1 MIAKNQLIA
10 EIAVLIIV
18 AAGVS
23 VYALNNHRDQNTSEQ
38 TTITVNGST
47 TVNPIMLIVK
57 EKYELKYPSVTIQ
70 ISATGSGAGAAAA
83 IAGTAEIAML
93 SRDLKDSEKSAGLVP
108 HVIGKDGI
116 AIIVN
121 NSVTVTDLTLE
132 QVAKIYSGEYTNW
145 NQVGGTDHAINL
157 IGRESSS
164 GTRGAFEELMTKAY
178 SAFNVSSSM
187 IELGSNNALLTSV
200 ETTSYAIGYV
210 SLGIIL
216 EAHSSAVHALKIG
229 GVDATIENTVNGT
242 YTLQRDLL
250 LATKGEATGAALALI
265 DWVLSAEGQ
274 KIVADQGY
282 IPVSS

>member
-1 MIAKNQLIA
+1 VIAKNKLIA
-10 EIAVLIIV
+10 VIAVLVIV

-23 VYALNNHRDQNTSEQ
+23 VYALNSHNNQNAGEQ

-47 TVNPIMLIVK
+47 TVNPIMLTVK

-93 SRDLKDSEKSAGLVP
+93 SRDLSASEQSSGLVP
-108 HVIGKDGI
+108 HIIGKDGI

-145 NQVGGTDHAINL
+145 NQVGGADHAINL

-178 SAFNVSSSM
+178 SAFSVSSSM
-187 IELGSNNALLTSV
+187 IELSSNNALLTSV

-210 SLGIIL
+210 SLGIII

-265 DWVLSAEGQ
+265 NWVLSADGQ
-274 KIVADQGY
+274 KIVSDQGY

>member
-1 MIAKNQLIA
+1 MIAKNKLIA
-10 EIAVLIIV
+10 VIAVLVIV

-23 VYALNNHRDQNTSEQ
+23 VYALNSHNNQNAGEQ

-93 SRDLKDSEKSAGLVP
+93 SRDLSASEQSSGLVP
-108 HVIGKDGI
+108 HIIGKDGI

-145 NQVGGTDHAINL
+145 NQVGGADHAINL

-178 SAFNVSSSM
+178 SAFSVSSSM
-187 IELGSNNALLTSV
+187 IELSSNNALLTSV

-210 SLGIIL
+210 SLGIII

-265 DWVLSAEGQ
+265 NWVLSADGQ
-274 KIVADQGY
+274 KIVSDQGY

>member
-1 MIAKNQLIA
+1 MIAKNKLIA
-10 EIAVLIIV
+10 VIAVLVIV

-23 VYALNNHRDQNTSEQ
+23 VYALNSHNNQNAGEQ

-47 TVNPIMLIVK
+47 TVNPIMLTVK

-93 SRDLKDSEKSAGLVP
+93 SRDLSASEQSSGLVP
-108 HVIGKDGI
+108 HIIGKDGI

-145 NQVGGTDHAINL
+145 NQVGGADHAINL

-178 SAFNVSSSM
+178 SAFSVSSSM
-187 IELGSNNALLTSV
+187 IELSSNNALLTSV

-210 SLGIIL
+210 SLGIII

-265 DWVLSAEGQ
+265 NWVLSADGQ
-274 KIVADQGY
+274 KIVSDQGY